1 MNLFSFA
8 KNDLDEVVFEHRNKQ
23 YGAYA
28 LRKSYDAHLLKATLS
43 SFGLFLLLGAV
54 FYLLT
59 LFRPAIEVAE
69 TLKVISFDN
78 TLSRKIEIV
87 PDELPEKISAG
98 KNVDNMHYR
107 IVKDPLATQPLITP
121 PDPSS
126 IHQSNGTSTATSG
139 TGDVSGVGLQS
150 NTVAQPIVEEKTPYA
165 TFATE
170 MPSFEG
176 GNEALITYIRKQ
188 LVYPTEAMEFGKEG
202 KVLIS
207 FVVQTDGTLSNIE
220 IIRGFGF
227 GSEDAAK
234 KLIEGMPK
242 WKPGKQNGKLLPVK
256 FILPLQFQLQ

>member
-1 MNLFSFA
+1 MNLFSFS

-28 LRKSYDAHLLKATLS
+28 LRKSYDAHLLKATFS
-43 SFGLFLLLGAV
+43 SFGFFLLLGAV
-54 FYLLT
+54 FYVLT
-59 LFRPAIEVAE
+59 LLRPAVQVAE
-69 TLKVISFDN
+69 TLRVLSLDN
-78 TLSRKIEIV
+78 TLSEKIKIV
-87 PDELPEKISAG
+87 PDEVPEKISAG
-98 KNVDNMHYR
+98 KKTDNMHYR
-107 IVKDPLATQPLITP
+107 IVKDPQANQPLITP
-121 PDPSS
+121 HEPNNMN
-126 IHQSNGTSTATSG
+126 QSNGATQTGSG
-139 TGDVSGVGLQS
+139 TVDVSGVGLQS
-150 NTVAQPIVEEKTPYA
+150 NTIAPPIVEEKTPYA

-188 LVYPTEAMEFGKEG
+188 LVYPPEAMEFGKEG

-242 WKPGKQNGKLLPVK
+242 WKPGKQNGKLLAVK